1 MSINDAYITQ
11 MRQRIAATAEGML
24 SGQCSYIDGARRIND
39 MLDSAR
45 LDRLEEPF
53 VAFVAI
59 TSETDAVPIGELRER
74 WHADARTKLEPEWAK
89 AEQYAKDVGEPAC
102 REVVAWI
109 TAHPSWVS

>member
-1 MSINDAYITQ
+1 
-11 MRQRIAATAEGML
+11 
-24 SGQCSYIDGARRIND
+24 

-45 LDRLEEPF
+45 LDRFEEPF

-102 REVVAWI
+102 REAVAWI
-109 TAHPSWVS
+109 AAHPSWVS